1 MKAVLA
7 GARSTLTFVHGELM
21 AFPDS
26 QLSIVT
32 EDKLCDYLLN
42 PSHPVGGPKATPN
55 PIPSSQLQRVA
66 PSPHSP
72 LPRAGE
78 GCRRR
83 GEGLMARQDTIG
95 YHCLSGLQSRTSCTR
110 PGGTSNCPELDANTR
125 EQCGTPKAAEVE
137 VLIEVVCNAPFAV
150 RRPEH

>member
-1 MKAVLA
+1 MLATQNNSGQVPHVPRWSPLDAVAISRCIDTQSNSLIA
-7 GARSTLTFVHGELM
+7 SAVRHALT
-21 AFPDS
+21 P
-26 QLSIVT
+26 
-32 EDKLCDYLLN
+32 
-42 PSHPVGGPKATPN
+42 P
-55 PIPSSQLQRVA
+55 
-66 PSPHSP
+66 SP